1 MLTTSGVY
9 TPDGAAGTP
18 APGNAAV
25 FRNGTEE
32 VSFSVRKAWDDRNDQ
47 SLHRPERITVRLTG
61 KARGV
66 TVVEHSHTF
75 GSGDGWSYTFP
86 NVPKYDYSDPA
97 HSEPIDYAITEDAV
111 AGYASAIRQTGTAG
125 GGALTT
131 VAYEITNTLRT
142 FSVSKRTPGGGRLA
156 GATLELYMVEN
167 GTSTLF
173 DRWTTAADADH
184 LVTGLAP
191 GSYRLVEAVVPAGY
205 VRAED
210 ITITVGEDGSVTSG
224 AMNAAGTVVMID
236 PAIPRAN
243 VSGTKTWIDLSNQS
257 GARPE
262 NISLTLY
269 ADNVPVSATPTW
281 VKNGDQW
288 TYIYANLLVYRTGN
302 TGPRIVYR
310 VEEAP
315 VAGYTTVYDGLD
327 ITNQLT
333 GVEIEYTSVS
343 GVKTWADD
351 DDAAGRRPD
360 AITVVLLRNGSAYRT
375 RTVTEADGWAY
386 AFQNLPTS
394 DGLTA
399 AYTYT
404 ISERSVPGYV
414 RAVRGHDLVNT
425 YMPPEEP
432 PATPKSKSPY
442 TPEEWEALITL
453 LDEEIPLY
461 GGLIKTERK
470 PRSIRSCLAASDL
483 PPSRRCFWP
492 TAASAGQRASKRI
505 TGG

>member
-1 MLTTSGVY
+1 VNQ
-9 TPDGAAGTP
+9 P
-18 APGNAAV
+18 A
-25 FRNGTEE
+25 
-32 VSFSVRKAWDDRNDQ
+32 
-47 SLHRPERITVRLTG
+47 
-61 KARGV
+61 
-66 TVVEHSHTF
+66 
-75 GSGDGWSYTFP
+75 
-86 NVPKYDYSDPA
+86 
-97 HSEPIDYAITEDAV
+97 
-111 AGYASAIRQTGTAG
+111 
-125 GGALTT
+125 
-131 VAYEITNTLRT
+131 
-142 FSVSKRTPGGGRLA
+142 
-156 GATLELYMVEN
+156 
-167 GTSTLF
+167 
-173 DRWTTAADADH
+173 
-184 LVTGLAP
+184 
-191 GSYRLVEAVVPAGY
+191 
-205 VRAED
+205 
-210 ITITVGEDGSVTSG
+210 
-224 AMNAAGTVVMID
+224 
-236 PAIPRAN
+236 
-243 VSGTKTWIDLSNQS
+243 TKTWIDLSNQS

-425 YMPPEEP
+425 YVPPEEP
-432 PATPKSKSPY
+432 PATPKSKPPY

-461 GGLIKTERK
+461 GGLIKTGEEA
-470 PRSIRSCLAASDL
+470 PVYPFVFGGIGLAALAAVLLAD
-483 PPSRRCFWP
+483 RRKR
-492 TAASAGQRASKRI
+492 RAKSK
-505 TGG
+505 